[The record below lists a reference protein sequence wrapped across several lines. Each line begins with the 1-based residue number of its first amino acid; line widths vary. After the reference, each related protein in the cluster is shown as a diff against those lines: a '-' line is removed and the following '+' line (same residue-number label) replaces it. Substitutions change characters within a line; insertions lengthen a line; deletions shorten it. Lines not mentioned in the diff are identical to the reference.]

1 MRHAE
6 SILNAKMK
14 IWKDNCGY
22 KHGRSQITKIL
33 ASEDA
38 GEEEKKHAGEAQQNY
53 SDMIF
58 NVVNKDAVLSDKGK
72 QQCDQQRELVRS
84 LNFTHILVSPMR
96 RAVETALRVASNY
109 LIVREEL
116 EEGENQPDN

>member
-6 SILNAKMK
+6 SILNAKMH
-14 IWKDNCGY
+14 IWKTNCGY

-38 GEEEKKHAGEAQQNY
+38 GEEEKKHASEAQQNY

-58 NVVNKDAVLSDKGK
+58 DVVNKDAVLSDKGK
-72 QQCDQQRELVRS
+72 Q
-84 LNFTHILVSPMR
+84 
-96 RAVETALRVASNY
+96 
-109 LIVREEL
+109 
-116 EEGENQPDN
+116 